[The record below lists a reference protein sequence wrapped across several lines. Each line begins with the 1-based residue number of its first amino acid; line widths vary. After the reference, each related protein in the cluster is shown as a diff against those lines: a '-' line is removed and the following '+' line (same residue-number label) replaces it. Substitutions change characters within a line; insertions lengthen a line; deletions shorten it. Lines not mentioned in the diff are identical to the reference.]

1 MDLTHRQFKDMQTL
15 IRFLKQERAQV
26 ASFADFR
33 ARLRNYGYCIRCD
46 EGEHFVHA
54 LPTLQKV
61 CPVPQDLFG

>member
-1 MDLTHRQFKDMQTL
+1 M

-33 ARLRNYGYCIRCD
+33 ARLRNYGYCIRGD

-54 LPTLQKV
+54 LPTLEKI
-61 CPVPQDLFG
+61 CPVPMEVFG